1 MKEKQNKRWGLK
13 LLSLLCAFLV
23 WLGVVNVADPVV
35 TNTVEV
41 PVEIINEEVLTGND
55 LTYEIVGKKTTT
67 ISYEVKTTNAHRIKA
82 GDFRAYADMTE
93 LWSVTGSIPIKIE
106 VLSHGDFLESNPVTR
121 TSTIKIETEPLQRKR
136 FDLKTQLTGEMDEGY
151 EAGDVVLSPA
161 YIYAEGPESL
171 IGQISSVGIEI
182 NTDGV
187 NGDIQGTVE
196 PNYYDANGNKITL
209 SDRIESDCEEVT
221 YQMTVLKVK
230 NLTLD
235 FQVSGTVAAGYRF
248 TGVSSDVRTVPVV
261 GLKSVLAQIH
271 TLVIP
276 STHLDITGAR
286 SDVVKTVSLE
296 EFLPEGVT
304 IAGLNNHEVQVTMSV
319 ERLEERTYTVESQEL
334 LYEGEQDDLIYRPVS
349 ERISIRVRGL
359 KEDLDSLTIHPDK
372 VVVDVSALT
381 EGRHTVMPELTLD
394 DAFEVM
400 NIPSLELNVIS
411 IPEGPGDPGEP
422 STDESGDPSESPA
435 SSSTVSSQETPAENP
450 SAGKAAQA
458 GASAAETSQG
468 SSESRETSEARESS
482 LRIAGL
488 MIKE

>member
-121 TSTIKIETEPLQRKR
+121 TSTIKIVTEPLQRKR
-136 FDLKTQLTGEMDEGY
+136 FDLKTKLTGEMEEGY

-161 YIYAEGPESL
+161 YIYVEGPESL

-187 NGDIQGTVE
+187 NGDMQGAVE

-209 SDRIESDCEEVT
+209 SDRIKSDCEEVA

-235 FQVSGTVAAGYRF
+235 FQAAGTVAAGYRF
-248 TGVSSDVRTVPVV
+248 TGVSCDVKTVPVV
-261 GLKSVLAQIH
+261 GLKSVLAPVH
-271 TLVIP
+271 TIVIP
-276 STHLDITGAR
+276 GSHLDITGAR
-286 SDVVKTVSLE
+286 ANVVKTVNLE

-304 IAGLNNHEVQVTMSV
+304 IAGSNGHEIQVTMLV
-319 ERLEERTYTVESQEL
+319 ERLEERTYTIESKEL
-334 LYEGEQDDLIYRPVS
+334 LYEGEQDDLVYRPVNDT
-349 ERISIRVRGL
+349 INIRVRGL

-381 EGRHTVMPELTLD
+381 EGRHTVTPALTLD
-394 DAFEVM
+394 GAFEVM
-400 NIPSLELNVIS
+400 NIPSLELNVLK
-411 IPEGPGDPGEP
+411 IPDGPGDPTEP
-422 STDESGDPSESPA
+422 FTDENGNP
-435 SSSTVSSQETPAENP
+435 SSSSASASVSASETPAENP
-450 SAGKAAQA
+450 STEEAAQA
-458 GASAAETSQG
+458 GAGAADPSQESPQTGGTSETEETTQG
-468 SSESRETSEARESS
+468 S
-482 LRIAGL
+482 AG
-488 MIKE
+488 